1 MANMVTSIVMR
12 LVDQVTRPV
21 RGIQRSLS
29 GLAQRAGL
37 DRLGRA
43 ARQVGTQMGHAIN
56 QAKALGKQALVLGGL
71 AAGAA
76 WGVHRLVSGVTN
88 ASDEI
93 RLSAQRLGVGTTA
106 LQEWMYVASQFGVS
120 NDSLVRGMRTLQAN
134 TDEFIMTAK
143 GPAADAFKRLGIDY
157 KQIRATK
164 GNADALYALVSSKL
178 RDIKNYAERQNLVDA
193 LFGGSGKELAG
204 MVGASQAEI
213 DEMKRAAHDLGA
225 VFSPE
230 QIAEGKRYNDAIDDM
245 TRLVGGLRMTIV
257 GGLLPAINDWLSRLS
272 ELVKANKAAIGVR
285 VREWLIQIWRA
296 LQLVGRAVSFVA
308 ERVGGFGNLLA
319 IVAGI
324 MAVRFVASLFL
335 VVFSMARFAKEA
347 VMVAARVL
355 PMLASALWTVTRA
368 LVSFAARGIALAVT
382 SMAGMARGLVGLAAR
397 AIPAA
402 IAGIRALS
410 LAFLTTPVGWIV
422 TGIAAVAGA
431 VYLIYR
437 NWDSIAAWF
446 GQLWEAIKAFF
457 GRSIGDIAGDL
468 LAFTPAG
475 LIYNN
480 WSSITAWFGQLW
492 QGVRAFFGRSIGEIG
507 QDLLAFNP
515 AALLAK
521 GIDAVFELF
530 DARPLTE
537 IGGQW
542 VGGLWDGISARW
554 DQLTGW
560 LRGKVAELTSW
571 IPAWA
576 RDRLGV
582 GGGAPGAAAAPG
594 LPPPAPSAPPVA
606 LGAPVARGSGAMAAP
621 VARADVGGELRIVID
636 SQGRPR
642 VTEARRN
649 GGLDF
654 EVDSGVLGVAP

>member
-1 MANMVTSIVMR
+1 MVTSIVMR

-71 AAGAA
+71 AAGAV
-76 WGVHRLVSGVTN
+76 WGVNRLVSGVAELGNEVQT
-88 ASDEI
+88 ASE
-93 RLSAQRLGVGTTA
+93 RLGVGTDW
-106 LQEWMYVASQFGVS
+106 LQQWQYVGRQFGVQ
-120 NDSLVRGMRTLQAN
+120 NDAMVDGLKELSLRA
-134 TDEFIMTAK
+134 DEFVLTAG
-143 GPAADAFKRLGIDY
+143 GPAADAFGRLGITTAQL
-157 KQIRATK
+157 KKTK
-164 GNADALYALVSSKL
+164 GNT
-178 RDIKNYAERQNLVDA
+178 DA
-193 LFGGSGKELAG
+193 LFDLVLGRLREVDNFAARQRLVDEIFGGTGGEQMAQMVSATKEEIEA
-204 MVGASQAEI
+204 MMRSAKQVGAIIPPEEI
-213 DEMKRAAHDLGA
+213 AAAREYTRQMGDLQQMLTGIRTSVVGA
-225 VFSPE
+225 
-230 QIAEGKRYNDAIDDM
+230 
-245 TRLVGGLRMTIV
+245 
-257 GGLLPAINDWLSRLS
+257 LLPAVTEWAKRMG
-272 ELVKANKAAIGVR
+272 EL
-285 VREWLIQIWRA
+285 
-296 LQLVGRAVSFVA
+296 GRANREAISQRILEGLREFWRGMRMIGSVVSWA
-308 ERVGGFGNLLA
+308 ADRVGGFGNLLA

-324 MAVRFVASLFL
+324 IGARFVVSLVLAALSVANFMR
-335 VVFSMARFAKEA
+335 VAIITA
-347 VMVAARVL
+347 VKIL

-382 SMAGMARGLVGLAAR
+382 SMAGIARGLVGLAAR

-446 GQLWEAIKAFF
+446 GQLWQGIKAFF
-457 GRSIGDIAGDL
+457 SRGIGDIAGDL
-468 LAFTPAG
+468 LAFSPVG

-480 WSSITAWFGQLW
+480 WSAITAWFGNLW
-492 QGVRAFFGRSIGEIG
+492 QGVRAFFGRSIGEIA
-507 QDLLAFNP
+507 QDLLAFHP
-515 AALLAK
+515 AVLLAK

-530 DARPLTE
+530 GARPLTE
-537 IGGQW
+537 IGAQW

-576 RDRLGV
+576 RDRLGI
-582 GGGAPGAAAAPG
+582 GGGAPGATAAPG

-606 LGAPVARGSGAMAAP
+606 LGAPVGRGSSAMAAP

>member
-76 WGVHRLVSGVTN
+76 WGIHRLVSGVTS

-178 RDIKNYAERQNLVDA
+178 RDINNYAERQNLVDA

-213 DEMKRAAHDLGA
+213 DEMKQAAHDLGA

-245 TRLVGGLRMTIV
+245 TRLVSGLRMTIV
-257 GGLLPAINDWLSRLS
+257 GGLLPAINDWLSRLGD
-272 ELVKANKAAIGVR
+272 LVKANKAAIGVR
-285 VREWLIQIWRA
+285 VREWLMQIWRA
-296 LQLVGRAVSFVA
+296 LQLVGRAVSWVA
-308 ERVGGFGNLLA
+308 ERVGGFGNLLGGVA
-319 IVAGI
+319 AVMATRLIVSI
-324 MAVRFVASLFL
+324 LLVVASLLKLGYTAVVVGARLTASFL
-335 VVFSMARFAKEA
+335 GGLLS
-347 VMVAARVL
+347 
-355 PMLASALWTVTRA
+355 
-368 LVSFAARGIALAVT
+368 VS
-382 SMAGMARGLVGLAAR
+382 RGLVGLAAR

-446 GQLWEAIKAFF
+446 GQLWQGIKAFF
-457 GRSIGDIAGDL
+457 GRGIGDIAGDL
-468 LAFTPAG
+468 LAFSPVG

-480 WSSITAWFGQLW
+480 WSAITAWFGNLW
-492 QGVRAFFGRSIGEIG
+492 QGVRAFFSRSIGEIA

-521 GIDAVFELF
+521 GIDAVFDLF
-530 DARPLTE
+530 GARPLTE

-576 RDRLGV
+576 RDRLGI
-582 GGGAPGAAAAPG
+582 GGRAPGATAAPG

-606 LGAPVARGSGAMAAP
+606 LGAPVGRGSGAMAAP

-654 EVDSGVLGVAP
+654 EVDSGSLGMVP

>member
-71 AAGAA
+71 AAGAV
-76 WGVHRLVSGVTN
+76 WGVNRLVSGVAELGNEVQT
-88 ASDEI
+88 ASE
-93 RLSAQRLGVGTTA
+93 RLGVGTDW
-106 LQEWMYVASQFGVS
+106 LQQWQYVGRQFGVQ
-120 NDSLVRGMRTLQAN
+120 NDAMVDGLKELSLRA
-134 TDEFIMTAK
+134 DEFVLTAG
-143 GPAADAFKRLGIDY
+143 GPAADAFGRLGITTAQL
-157 KQIRATK
+157 KKTK
-164 GNADALYALVSSKL
+164 GNT
-178 RDIKNYAERQNLVDA
+178 DA
-193 LFGGSGKELAG
+193 LFDLVLGRLREVDNFAARQRLVDEIFGGTGGEQMAQMVSATKEEIEA
-204 MVGASQAEI
+204 MMRSAKQVGAIIPPEEI
-213 DEMKRAAHDLGA
+213 AAAREYTRQMGDLQQMLTGIRTSVVGA
-225 VFSPE
+225 
-230 QIAEGKRYNDAIDDM
+230 
-245 TRLVGGLRMTIV
+245 
-257 GGLLPAINDWLSRLS
+257 LLPAVTEWAKRMG
-272 ELVKANKAAIGVR
+272 ELGRANREAISQR
-285 VREWLIQIWRA
+285 VLAGLRELWRGA
-296 LQLVGRAVSFVA
+296 QLVGRAVSFAA
-308 ERVGGFGNLLA
+308 ELVGGFGNLLA

-347 VMVAARVL
+347 VMVAGRVL

-437 NWDSIAAWF
+437 NWDSVAAWF
-446 GQLWEAIKAFF
+446 GNLWQGIKAFF
-457 GRSIGDIAGDL
+457 GRG
-468 LAFTPAG
+468 
-475 LIYNN
+475 
-480 WSSITAWFGQLW
+480 
-492 QGVRAFFGRSIGEIG
+492 IGEIA

-515 AALLAK
+515 ATLLAK
-521 GIDAVFELF
+521 GIDAVFEMF
-530 DARPLTE
+530 GARPLTE
-537 IGGQW
+537 IGSQW

-560 LRGKVAELTSW
+560 LRGKVAELASW

-576 RDRLGV
+576 RDRLGI
-582 GGGAPGAAAAPG
+582 GGGAPGATAAPG

-606 LGAPVARGSGAMAAP
+606 LGAPVGRGSSAMAAP

>member
-76 WGVHRLVSGVTN
+76 WGIHRLVSGVTS

-178 RDIKNYAERQNLVDA
+178 RDINNYAERQNLVDA

-213 DEMKRAAHDLGA
+213 DEMKQAAHDLGA

-245 TRLVGGLRMTIV
+245 TRLVSGLRMTIV
-257 GGLLPAINDWLSRLS
+257 GGLLPAINDWLSRLGD
-272 ELVKANKAAIGVR
+272 LVKANKAAIGVR
-285 VREWLIQIWRA
+285 VREWLMQIWRA
-296 LQLVGRAVSFVA
+296 LQLVGRAVSWVA
-308 ERVGGFGNLLA
+308 ERVGGFGNLLGGVA
-319 IVAGI
+319 AVMATRLIVSI
-324 MAVRFVASLFL
+324 LLVVASLLKLGYTAVVVGARLTASFL
-335 VVFSMARFAKEA
+335 GGLLS
-347 VMVAARVL
+347 
-355 PMLASALWTVTRA
+355 
-368 LVSFAARGIALAVT
+368 VS
-382 SMAGMARGLVGLAAR
+382 RGLVGLAAR

-446 GQLWEAIKAFF
+446 G
-457 GRSIGDIAGDL
+457 
-468 LAFTPAG
+468 
-475 LIYNN
+475 N
-480 WSSITAWFGQLW
+480 LW
-492 QGVRAFFGRSIGEIG
+492 QGVRAFFSRSIGEIA

-515 AALLAK
+515 ATLLAK

-530 DARPLTE
+530 GARPLTE

-560 LRGKVAELTSW
+560 LRGKVAELNSW

-582 GGGAPGAAAAPG
+582 GAGAPGATAAPG

-606 LGAPVARGSGAMAAP
+606 LGAPVGRGSGAMAAP

-654 EVDSGVLGVAP
+654 EVDSGSLGMVP